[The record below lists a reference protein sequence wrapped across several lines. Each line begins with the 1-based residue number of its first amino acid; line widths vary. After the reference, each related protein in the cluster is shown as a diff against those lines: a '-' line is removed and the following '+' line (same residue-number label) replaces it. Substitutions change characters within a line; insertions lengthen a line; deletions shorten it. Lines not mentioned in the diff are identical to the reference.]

1 MRAVSH
7 DLRPL
12 LAGRVLVMSYTT
24 TAMPLPALLGNER
37 LSPRMGVGMS
47 KCKCAKRIAA
57 LERDVT
63 RLRAQLP
70 REIHHAV
77 VHELRVA
84 EKDRDGLLAY
94 AYSNLGTDSYT
105 S

>member
-1 MRAVSH
+1 
-7 DLRPL
+7 
-12 LAGRVLVMSYTT
+12 
-24 TAMPLPALLGNER
+24 
-37 LSPRMGVGMS
+37 MGVGMS

-70 REIHHAV
+70 KEIHHAV

-84 EKDRDGLLAY
+84 EKDRPTETDLSRVTWLQ
-94 AYSNLGTDSYT
+94 NFRPFGTDSYT

>member
-1 MRAVSH
+1 
-7 DLRPL
+7 
-12 LAGRVLVMSYTT
+12 
-24 TAMPLPALLGNER
+24 MPLPTLLGNER
-37 LSPRMGVGMS
+37 LPPCLGVGMS

-77 VHELRVA
+77 VHEIKVA
-84 EKDRDGLLAY
+84 EKEPGYVVHLQTLSTPR
-94 AYSNLGTDSYT
+94 NLGTDTYT